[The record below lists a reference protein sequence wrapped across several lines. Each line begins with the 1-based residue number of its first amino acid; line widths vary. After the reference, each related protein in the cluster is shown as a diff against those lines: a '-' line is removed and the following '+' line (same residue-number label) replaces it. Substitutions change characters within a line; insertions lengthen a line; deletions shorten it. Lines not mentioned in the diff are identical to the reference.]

1 MPIKFITLN
10 HSFVREIQKHGFQAE
25 MMRIKDYVP
34 NPNRKTYYI
43 SPANSTGNMGAGVDY
58 DLSRIIFPNI
68 ENNVVNII
76 NKLNCKNKDGENH
89 LPIGSSII
97 IDIDKYRSLV
107 ISPTMLIPED
117 VSKTQNA
124 YYATIATLY
133 NILINKE
140 ENIKDIDILLPAFCC
155 GFGKMDE
162 ITSINQI
169 LKGFDDF
176 KNYKPKIINNNII
189 LSP

>member
-1 MPIKFITLN
+1 MPIIFITLN
-10 HSFVREIQKHGFQAE
+10 YSFIAKIKNHGFRAE
-25 MMRIKDYVP
+25 MMRIKDYIP

-68 ENNVVNII
+68 ENNVRDII
-76 NKLNCKNKDGENH
+76 NKLNCKKDGENH
-89 LPIGSSII
+89 LPIGSSVI

-107 ISPTMLIPED
+107 VSPTMLIPED

-133 NILINKE
+133 NILINKG
-140 ENIKDIDILLPAFCC
+140 ENIKDVDILLPAFCC
-155 GFGKMDE
+155 GFGKME
-162 ITSINQI
+162 ETTSINQI
-169 LKGFDDF
+169 LKGITDF
-176 KNYKPKIINNNII
+176 KNYTPNIINNNII
-189 LSP
+189 ISP